1 MAGGFNRV
9 TLIGNLGDE
18 PQVRLSQAG
27 TSVATITLAINEY
40 RRDQN
45 GNKTESTEWVRVVA
59 FGKTAETI
67 GQYLHKGSQVH
78 IEGKL
83 RTRSYDDKD
92 GNKRYITEVVCDPTG
107 LLMLGSK
114 ATRDDYDKAQ
124 STPMYNGSYDNAYAS
139 GPSSQPQVAMNNSQ
153 TSNNGGYVSATQ
165 NDSMRNSHGFQIN
178 QNPQQN
184 QFAQNQFAP
193 NNGANH
199 YMNTKPQ
206 SGNYAQNAGNYSYQ
220 NQMNSFL
227 RHIEF

>member
-18 PQVRLSQAG
+18 PQVRPSQSG

-59 FGKTAETI
+59 FGKNAEII

-92 GNKRYITEVVCDPTG
+92 GNKRYITEVVCDPAG

-114 ATRDDYDKAQ
+114 APREE
-124 STPMYNGSYDNAYAS
+124 SYDMTQGNPSFQPQQSNTYAS
-139 GPSSQPQVAMNNSQ
+139 NQ
-153 TSNNGGYVSATQ
+153 NGNYGQFGQ
-165 NDSMRNSHGFQIN
+165 NNSHGFQIN
-178 QNPQQN
+178 QNPQTTMFNQN
-184 QFAQNQFAP
+184 QGVN
-193 NNGANH
+193 
-199 YMNTKPQ
+199 
-206 SGNYAQNAGNYSYQ
+206 
-220 NQMNSFL
+220 NSFNQSMTSRPQNGYASTSVSSPYPGSQNNSFTPNPDNDISVQDDNEL
-227 RHIEF
+227 PF

>member
-18 PQVRLSQAG
+18 PQVRPSQSG

-59 FGKTAETI
+59 FGKNAEII

-92 GNKRYITEVVCDPTG
+92 GNKRYITEVVCDPAG

-114 ATRDDYDKAQ
+114 APREDSFDMPQ
-124 STPMYNGSYDNAYAS
+124 SNSRSYGNSSFQNQQQNSYAS
-139 GPSSQPQVAMNNSQ
+139 NQNVNYGQAAQNN
-153 TSNNGGYVSATQ
+153 A
-165 NDSMRNSHGFQIN
+165 HGFPIN
-178 QNPQQN
+178 QNPQTTQFQQN
-184 QFAQNQFAP
+184 QAASPMYNQGM
-193 NNGANH
+193 NNI
-199 YMNTKPQ
+199 PQ
-206 SGNYAQNAGNYSYQ
+206 QNYASNTVSSLYQGSQN
-220 NQMNSFL
+220 NSFTPNPDNNIAVQDDTDL
-227 RHIEF
+227 PF

>member
-18 PQVRLSQAG
+18 PQVRPSQSG

-59 FGKTAETI
+59 FGKNAEII

-92 GNKRYITEVVCDPTG
+92 GNKRYITEVVCDPAG

-114 ATRDDYDKAQ
+114 APRED
-124 STPMYNGSYDNAYAS
+124 SYDMPQSNSSFKPQQQSNAYAS
-139 GPSSQPQVAMNNSQ
+139 NQ
-153 TSNNGGYVSATQ
+153 NGNHGQYGQ
-165 NDSMRNSHGFQIN
+165 NNSHGFQIN
-178 QNPQQN
+178 QNPQTAMFNQN
-184 QFAQNQFAP
+184 
-193 NNGANH
+193 
-199 YMNTKPQ
+199 
-206 SGNYAQNAGNYSYQ
+206 
-220 NQMNSFL
+220 
-227 RHIEF
+227 

>member
-18 PQVRLSQAG
+18 PQVRPSQSG

-59 FGKTAETI
+59 FGKNAEII

-92 GNKRYITEVVCDPTG
+92 GNKRYITEVVCDPAG

-114 ATRDDYDKAQ
+114 APRED
-124 STPMYNGSYDNAYAS
+124 SYDMPQSNSSFKPQQQSNAYAS
-139 GPSSQPQVAMNNSQ
+139 NQ
-153 TSNNGGYVSATQ
+153 NGNYGQYGQ
-165 NDSMRNSHGFQIN
+165 NNSHGFQIN
-178 QNPQQN
+178 QNPQTAMYNQN
-184 QFAQNQFAP
+184 QGVNNTFNQGMNNRPQN
-193 NNGANH
+193 G
-199 YMNTKPQ
+199 
-206 SGNYAQNAGNYSYQ
+206 YASTSVTSPYPGSQN
-220 NQMNSFL
+220 NSFTQNPDNDISVQDDNEL
-227 RHIEF
+227 PF